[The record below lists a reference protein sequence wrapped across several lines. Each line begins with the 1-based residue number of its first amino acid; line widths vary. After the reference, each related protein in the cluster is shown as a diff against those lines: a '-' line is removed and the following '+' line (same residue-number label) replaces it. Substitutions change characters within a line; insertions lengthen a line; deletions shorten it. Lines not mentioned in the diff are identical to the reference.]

1 MSIIMKGLGLLTGK
15 KAPKELVRDAVECL
29 KVIARDPELTTT
41 KDSKQQKAAE
51 DCGKVLSGIKQ
62 LLLGNTAAVEKE
74 EPKKS
79 DINDIAKEAYDTDFL
94 LLLVQYLEH
103 LDFES
108 RKDGMIIFNF
118 LVKLQMNGRYT
129 TVDYI
134 CEHAQILTILLH
146 GYEKSEVSLLCGSML
161 RECFKHEILTRKMLS
176 CDEVYK
182 LFIYVDNSNFEMQSD
197 AFVTFK
203 ELLTSRHKAIVA
215 EFLENNFEKFFGEY
229 NNLLNSKNYVTK
241 RQSLKTLGEII
252 LDRSNFN
259 VMSRYIND
267 KNNLKLM
274 MNLLLDKR
282 KNIQFEAF
290 HVFKVFIANPH
301 KSAQVK
307 DIIRLNREKLINY
320 LKEFQPEREKEDEQ
334 FYEEKSQLI
343 SILMSEQEKDSED
356 KNEQ

>member
-15 KAPKELVRDAVECL
+15 KPPKELVRDAVECL
-29 KVIARDPELTTT
+29 KVIAKDPEQTPV
-41 KDSKQQKAAE
+41 KDSKQQKASE
-51 DCGKVLSGIKQ
+51 DCGKLLSGIKQ
-62 LLLGNTAAVEKE
+62 LLLGNAATTEKE

-79 DINDIAKEAYDTDFL
+79 DINDIAKEANDTDFL

-118 LVKLQMNGRYT
+118 LVKYQLNGRFT

-134 CEHAQILTILLH
+134 CEHPQMLSLLLS

-161 RECFKHEILTRKMLS
+161 RECFKHEILTKKMLFS
-176 CDEVYK
+176 CEDVYK

-215 EFLENNFEKFFGEY
+215 EFLETNFDKFFTEY

-241 RQSLKTLGEII
+241 RQSLKILGEII

-259 VMSRYIND
+259 VMSKYIND
-267 KNNLKLM
+267 RSNLKLM

-301 KSAQVK
+301 KSAQVR

-320 LKEFQPEREKEDEQ
+320 LRDFQTEREKDDEQ
-334 FYEEKSQLI
+334 FLEEKSQLI
-343 SILMSEQEKDSED
+343 SILLNEKDTDTKE
-356 KNEQ
+356 NQ